1 MIKLRDDEKKLILLI
16 ILVALVVFTIIFVD
30 FAQTLKTMFMQK
42 NEPVTSSLEQ
52 MVIDINLA
60 PKNNDS
66 AFLRESVSMI
76 FSLMNEH
83 NYENLYELLSKD
95 FQEEIFDS
103 SLDAFSA
110 YMNNYA
116 SLQYTPKYTKY
127 QKYGDTFVIGISF
140 YRYTDDATKVTG
152 KPLKTDTF
160 SIKKIDENNF
170 TFSFNGFI
178 GKNEP
183 NTTIGNE
190 ALKITLKEVLLNYSS
205 SSFIIEFE
213 NLSDKD
219 IVIPSKQIYVITGVK
234 PKYYK
239 GATLIPANS
248 KAQIQFVVYTGLSI
262 SSALPNDIGFL
273 DVNIDGKKHS
283 FSLPIEYAIDV

>member
-16 ILVALVVFTIIFVD
+16 ILIALVIFTIIFVD
-30 FAQTLKTMFMQK
+30 LAQTLKNMFIQK
-42 NEPVTSSLEQ
+42 TEPITSSFEQ
-52 MVIDINLA
+52 MVMDINLT

-66 AFLRESVSMI
+66 AFLRESISMI
-76 FSLMNEH
+76 FTLMNEK
-83 NYENLYELLSKD
+83 NYEKLYELLSAD
-95 FQEEIFDS
+95 FREEIFDS
-103 SLDAFSA
+103 SLDSFSA
-110 YMNNYA
+110 YMNTYA
-116 SLQYTPKYTKY
+116 SLQYTPKYTEY
-127 QKYGDTFVIGISF
+127 QKYGDTFVIGISL
-140 YRYTDDATKVTG
+140 YRYIEDTAKVSE
-152 KPLKTDTF
+152 KP
-160 SIKKIDENNF
+160 IKSDIFCVKQIDENNF

-183 NTTIGNE
+183 NTTVENE

-239 GATLIPANS
+239 SAALIPANS
-248 KAQIQFVVYTGLSI
+248 KTQIQFVVYTGLSI

-273 DVNIDGKKHS
+273 DINIDNKTYS
-283 FSLPIEYAIDV
+283 FSLPIEYSIDV